1 MAEHTTGLTAHKLR
15 DIGVFLLARNA
26 FEDIDGFK
34 QPVPAPRFSIDKLS
48 IKHNSKKVG
57 SDIDNIC
64 EEFNLDRK
72 AFI

>member
-1 MAEHTTGLTAHKLR
+1 MDEAKQDDHN
-15 DIGVFLLARNA
+15 IARNA
-26 FEDIDGFK
+26 FVDIDGFN
-34 QPVPAPRFSIDKLS
+34 QPGPAPRFSVDRLS

-64 EEFNLDRK
+64 EEYNLDRK

>member
-1 MAEHTTGLTAHKLR
+1 MEEAQENHHN
-15 DIGVFLLARNA
+15 IARNA
-26 FEDIDGFK
+26 FEEIDGFK
-34 QPVPAPRFSIDKLS
+34 QPAPAPRFSIDKLS